1 MENNH
6 EVYSETKSKNANE
19 DLLMEGSENKSS
31 GDSNQEE
38 EELSFQ
44 EIFENSIKDL
54 KQGEVIQGEVIQTIT
69 DYVVVDVGYKSE
81 GRIPISQF
89 KDEKGQ
95 LTVKVGDKVQVYL
108 EQWEDDDGEIVLSK
122 DKADQLRVWEEINKV
137 LEKDGVIEGKV
148 SALIKGGLSVD
159 IGIPAFLP
167 GSQVD
172 LHPIR
177 DLGTLIGK
185 TFKFKVLK
193 FNKRRGNIVLS
204 RRALLEKERE
214 VLRKETVKTLSEGE
228 IVEGII
234 KNITDYGLF
243 VDLGGIDG
251 LLHITD
257 ISWGRVSHPSEMFKI
272 GDKINV
278 KILSFDKEKERV
290 SLGYKQIKSDPWTK
304 AEEKYPVGARLKG
317 KIVNI
322 TNYGAFIELDEG
334 IEGLIHISEMSW
346 VKRMKHPSQLL
357 SVGDEVEAMVLDLDV
372 PRKRI
377 SLSLK
382 QLEPNPW
389 VLMEEKYPPGT
400 VIEGSI
406 KNITDFGIFIGFDEG
421 IDGLV
426 HISDISW
433 TQKVKHP
440 SELYKRGQEVRAV
453 VLSIDKENERFSL
466 GIKQLEKD
474 PWDEIS
480 ERFNK
485 GQNVTGTITNVTSFG
500 IFIELGEGIEGL
512 IHVSELGDDVKMENC
527 KSGDELSA
535 VITNIDKKGR
545 KVSLSIKEIKESEEK
560 EGVKEYMGSQEEA
573 TTSLGEEL
581 KEKFEE
587 KKEAKEGN
595 GEGSGLQ
602 SLGTEVQSTEE
613 TVVELKDENG
623 STEGKEHLTTDSAS
637 GDEEEIVLGEKKEV
651 EEGSE
656 ERSGL
661 QSLET
666 EAQSTEEAGV
676 GMQGENESAERNENL
691 PAGAVS
697 ENEKKGE
704 E

>member
-1 MENNH
+1 MIDNDELR
-6 EVYSETKSKNANE
+6 SETKTTNG
-19 DLLMEGSENKSS
+19 EGGMTEQKAAESSETM
-31 GDSNQEE
+31 QPTEE
-38 EELSFQ
+38 EMGFQ
-44 EIFENSIKDL
+44 EILESSMKDL
-54 KQGEVIQGEVIQTIT
+54 KEGEIVQGEVIQIT
-69 DYVVVDVGYKSE
+69 SDNVVVDVGYKSE

-89 KDEKGQ
+89 QNKEGTT
-95 LTVKVGDKVQVYL
+95 TVKVGDSVQVFL

-148 SALIKGGLSVD
+148 SAVIKGGLSVD
-159 IGIPAFLP
+159 IGVEAFLP

-177 DLGTLIGK
+177 DLASLIGQ

-214 VLRKETVKTLSEGE
+214 ELRKETVVSLKEGQ

-257 ISWGRVSHPSEMFKI
+257 ISWGRVTNPSEMFKI
-272 GDKINV
+272 GEKIKV
-278 KILSFDKEKERV
+278 KIISFDRENERV
-290 SLGYKQIKSDPWTK
+290 SLGYKQIKPDPWEE
-304 AEEKYPVGARLKG
+304 AEQKYPIGARVQG

-322 TNYGAFIELDEG
+322 TNYGAFIELEEG

-346 VKRMKHPSQLL
+346 IKKVRHPSQLL
-357 SVGDEVEAMVLDLDV
+357 SIGDLVEAMVLDLDV

-389 VLMEEKYPPGT
+389 VIMEEKYPPGT
-400 VIEGSI
+400 VIEGKV
-406 KNITDFGIFIGFDEG
+406 KNITDFGIFFGFDEG

-433 TQKVKHP
+433 TQKIKHP
-440 SELYKRGQEVRAV
+440 SELYKKGQEVQAV

-474 PWDEIS
+474 PWDGIT
-480 ERFNK
+480 ERYQPK
-485 GQNVTGTITNVTSFG
+485 QKITGTITNVTSFG
-500 IFIELGEGIEGL
+500 VFLELGEGIEGL
-512 IHVSELGDDVKMENC
+512 IHISEMGDVKVDSC
-527 KSGDELSA
+527 KPGEELSA

-545 KVSLSIKEIKESEEK
+545 KISLSIKELTELTEK
-560 EGVKEYMGSQEEA
+560 EDVTDYMETQEVA
-573 TTSLGEEL
+573 ASPLGEKL
-581 KEKFEE
+581 KEKLEE
-587 KKEAKEGN
+587 KRLLDESLKAESSQESPAQEAEQTVEPSVEESAGQDELITSQEPAATPDEK
-595 GEGSGLQ
+595 
-602 SLGTEVQSTEE
+602 TEE
-613 TVVELKDENG
+613 KAEGLKETETV
-623 STEGKEHLTTDSAS
+623 TEGAVEPAPVAET
-637 GDEEEIVLGEKKEV
+637 EEEAEKPKE
-651 EEGSE
+651 
-656 ERSGL
+656 
-661 QSLET
+661 
-666 EAQSTEEAGV
+666 
-676 GMQGENESAERNENL
+676 
-691 PAGAVS
+691 
-697 ENEKKGE
+697 
-704 E
+704 

>member
-1 MENNH
+1 MIDNDELR
-6 EVYSETKSKNANE
+6 SETKTTNGE
-19 DLLMEGSENKSS
+19 DGMTEQKAAESS
-31 GDSNQEE
+31 GVVQPTEE
-38 EELSFQ
+38 EMGFQ
-44 EIFENSIKDL
+44 EILESSLKDL
-54 KQGEVIQGEVIQTIT
+54 KEGEIVQGEIIQIT
-69 DYVVVDVGYKSE
+69 SDNVVVDVGYKSE

-89 KDEKGQ
+89 QNKEGTT
-95 LTVKVGDKVQVYL
+95 TVKVGDSVQVFL

-148 SALIKGGLSVD
+148 SAVIKGGLSVD
-159 IGIPAFLP
+159 IGVEAFLP

-177 DLGTLIGK
+177 DLASLIGQ

-214 VLRKETVKTLSEGE
+214 ELRKETVVSLKEGQ

-257 ISWGRVSHPSEMFKI
+257 ISWGRVTNPSEMFKI
-272 GDKINV
+272 GEKIKV
-278 KILSFDKEKERV
+278 KIISFDRENERV
-290 SLGYKQIKSDPWTK
+290 SLGYKQIKPDPWEE
-304 AEEKYPVGARLKG
+304 AEQKYPIGARVQG

-322 TNYGAFIELDEG
+322 TNYGAFIELEEG

-346 VKRMKHPSQLL
+346 IKKVRHPSQLL
-357 SVGDEVEAMVLDLDV
+357 SIGDLVEAMVLDLDV

-389 VLMEEKYPPGT
+389 VIMEEKYPPGT
-400 VIEGSI
+400 VIEGKV
-406 KNITDFGIFIGFDEG
+406 KNITDFGIFFGFDEG

-433 TQKVKHP
+433 TQKIKHP
-440 SELYKRGQEVRAV
+440 SELYKKGQEVQAV

-474 PWDEIS
+474 PWDGIT
-480 ERFNK
+480 ERYQPK
-485 GQNVTGTITNVTSFG
+485 QKITGTITNVTSFG
-500 IFIELGEGIEGL
+500 VFLELGEGIEGL
-512 IHVSELGDDVKMENC
+512 IHISEMGDVKVDSC
-527 KSGDELSA
+527 KPGEELSA

-545 KVSLSIKEIKESEEK
+545 KISLSIKELTELTEK
-560 EGVKEYMGSQEEA
+560 EDVTGYMETQEVA
-573 TTSLGEEL
+573 TSPLGEKL
-581 KEKFEE
+581 KEKLEE
-587 KKEAKEGN
+587 KRLLDESLKAESSQESPAQEAEQTVEPSVEESAGQDELITSQEPAATPDEK
-595 GEGSGLQ
+595 
-602 SLGTEVQSTEE
+602 TEE
-613 TVVELKDENG
+613 KAEGLEETETV
-623 STEGKEHLTTDSAS
+623 TEGAVEPAPVAET
-637 GDEEEIVLGEKKEV
+637 EEEAEKPKE
-651 EEGSE
+651 
-656 ERSGL
+656 
-661 QSLET
+661 
-666 EAQSTEEAGV
+666 
-676 GMQGENESAERNENL
+676 
-691 PAGAVS
+691 
-697 ENEKKGE
+697 
-704 E
+704 